1 MSVAEV
7 PLAQRRYVERGAS
20 FLYTGGL
27 VAVHAPARD
36 RHSIWN
42 ALQQRNVYGTSGDRI
57 LLWFDLLNAPE
68 GAAPMGSEVL
78 GQQEAPRFR
87 VAAAGAFEQLPG
99 CPDHVERALA
109 PERIASL
116 CLGECYYPS
125 DRRRA
130 IERVEGI
137 HAGPSQRRDVVHAR
151 PVHPLHR
158 EHRGGGEL
166 GEDPRR
172 ADVPQATVRVVKKA
186 VF

>member
-1 MSVAEV
+1 MRV
-7 PLAQRRYVERGAS
+7 R
-20 FLYTGGL
+20 
-27 VAVHAPARD
+27 VH
-36 RHSIWN
+36 
-42 ALQQRNVYGTSGDRI
+42 
-57 LLWFDLLNAPE
+57 E
-68 GAAPMGSEVL
+68 
-78 GQQEAPRFR
+78 
-87 VAAAGAFEQLPG
+87 
-99 CPDHVERALA
+99 
-109 PERIASL
+109 
-116 CLGECYYPS
+116 PS
-125 DRRRA
+125 DEELMQRTPNAA